1 MKSSRHRIRTST
13 EDADDEDVLELWEQT
28 NRPPDKALQQQ
39 RVNAWHPI
47 LDPRWVIAGLF
58 YLGVIMVP
66 VGTLLKTIQSIG
78 RGGVFRRDILGLFR
92 LTIF

>member
-1 MKSSRHRIRTST
+1 MGSRAKSSRHRIRTST

-66 VGTLLKTIQSIG
+66 VGTSSKVLLCIV
-78 RGGVFRRDILGLFR
+78 GGESLWYVSNPH
-92 LTIF
+92 